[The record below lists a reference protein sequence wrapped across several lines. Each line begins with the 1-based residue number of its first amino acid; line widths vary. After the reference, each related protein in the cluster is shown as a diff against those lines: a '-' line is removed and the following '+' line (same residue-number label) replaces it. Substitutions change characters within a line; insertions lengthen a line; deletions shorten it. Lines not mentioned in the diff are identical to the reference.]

1 MKVSFDEAWT
11 LVTGSRNQIFLNLIK
26 VNEKVLELS
35 YLKFRDFLVHKVL
48 VFDKS
53 PNRIGGLFLLV
64 FLAYEPIKIPFL
76 PAVISEVCMVSAFD

>member
-1 MKVSFDEAWT
+1 MEVSFDEAWT
-11 LVTGSRNQIFLNLIK
+11 LVNRNRNQTLLNLIK
-26 VNEKVLELS
+26 VSEKVLELS

-48 VFDKS
+48 VFNKCS
-53 PNRIGGLFLLV
+53 NRIGGLFLLR